1 MRCQRHATT
10 ENSHMS
16 DENDIPMAQCA
27 ISFVRRSGFTV
38 NWLNDANCSECRWGN
53 CHLRL
58 PVRSHI
64 AQFFG
69 IFWAQCMINIKYI
82 ESGEKKMQQKHLN
95 DINIFNWTRNLLIN
109 TTMRSD
115 RNDITLSVKCNI
127 AIMSSRLEGHRFR
140 WIHWHRTHIISI
152 ELLNWLWW
160 QVDDQSIH
168 IHFWWRRW
176 HSLSISSITR
186 VDGELWSVY

>member
-1 MRCQRHATT
+1 MMLIVVNAGEGIATCACPLDLILLSSLAYS
-10 ENSHMS
+10 ELS
-16 DENDIPMAQCA
+16 DQHKIYWEW
-27 ISFVRRSGFTV
+27 R
-38 NWLNDANCSECRWGN
+38 
-53 CHLRL
+53 
-58 PVRSHI
+58 
-64 AQFFG
+64 
-69 IFWAQCMINIKYI
+69 
-82 ESGEKKMQQKHLN
+82 KKMQQKHLN

-140 WIHWHRTHIISI
+140 WIRWHRTHIISI